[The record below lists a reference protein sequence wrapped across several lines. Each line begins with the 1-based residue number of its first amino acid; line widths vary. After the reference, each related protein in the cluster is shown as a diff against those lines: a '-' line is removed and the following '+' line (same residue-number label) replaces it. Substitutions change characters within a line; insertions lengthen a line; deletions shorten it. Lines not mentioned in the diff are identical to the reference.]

1 MNTTTTT
8 EGGQAATPGYNG
20 WTNYETWAV
29 ALWLDNDESTYNL
42 VREWACCAEGAGDL
56 ATTLRDFIEEAN
68 PLAESASVFTDLL
81 GAAIE
86 SVDWHEVAA
95 NLLEDVAA

>member
-29 ALWLDNDESTYNL
+29 ALWLDNDEGTYNL
-42 VREWACCAEGAGDL
+42 VREWAHDADGPADL
-56 ATTLRDFIEEAN
+56 ANTLKDYTEEAN
-68 PLAESASVFTDLL
+68 PLADAASVYTDLL
-81 GAAIE
+81 GSAIE
-86 SVDWHEVAA
+86 SVDWHEVATT
-95 NLLEDVAA
+95 LLADVAA